1 MLFLGVR
8 GFSDYAG
15 PTVHSRLAWLTCCL
29 PPTRN
34 EVGILIYGLFAAQSP
49 RPPMPLVYASRNTSR
64 CPLQDSRSGWIR
76 YFLSCRALASPTTCR
91 FIPAHVAVGT
101 TIADRP
107 PHRSVLA
114 RLRIRLLRR
123 MSGVEACIRIGM
135 QNPGWWNPPVQDWG
149 KSFPPHLGA
158 LAPADQNTLPEPAHA
173 KLKDAQLSRV
183 PGDCV
188 VLVITQ
194 HNLPEPCTDFGHAI
208 MHSALK
214 LNLDGFEFRNHS
226 LFRSNPPYGEGSA
239 LVALPTVVGK
249 AQKREGLWFS
259 LSPLFPV
266 ASGEPPELDQS
277 SLVRM

>member
-1 MLFLGVR
+1 MVGMR
-8 GFSDYAG
+8 S
-15 PTVHSRLAWLTCCL
+15 PL
-29 PPTRN
+29 PMRRAEP
-34 EVGILIYGLFAAQSP
+34 VP
-49 RPPMPLVYASRNTSR
+49 RKENT
-64 CPLQDSRSGWIR
+64 
-76 YFLSCRALASPTTCR
+76 T
-91 FIPAHVAVGT
+91 VAVGT

-107 PHRSVLA
+107 PLRSVLA

-208 MHSALK
+208 MHAALK

-226 LFRSNPPYGEGSA
+226 LLRSDPTYGEGSA

-249 AQKREGLWFS
+249 AQKGEGLWFS

-277 SLVRM
+277 CLIRM

>member
-1 MLFLGVR
+1 
-8 GFSDYAG
+8 
-15 PTVHSRLAWLTCCL
+15 
-29 PPTRN
+29 
-34 EVGILIYGLFAAQSP
+34 
-49 RPPMPLVYASRNTSR
+49 
-64 CPLQDSRSGWIR
+64 
-76 YFLSCRALASPTTCR
+76 
-91 FIPAHVAVGT
+91 
-101 TIADRP
+101 
-107 PHRSVLA
+107 
-114 RLRIRLLRR
+114 
-123 MSGVEACIRIGM
+123 M

-158 LAPADQNTLPEPAHA
+158 LATADQNTLPEPAHA

-226 LFRSNPPYGEGSA
+226 LFRSDPPYGEGSA

-249 AQKREGLWFS
+249 TQE
-259 LSPLFPV
+259 
-266 ASGEPPELDQS
+266 E
-277 SLVRM
+277 